1 MASQSARQFLSSIPL
16 GTFLSLLTCVSAQ
29 VGVYVF
35 GMDLGQYTILPE
47 AVVYKSEWHRLVTS
61 AFFHG
66 GLVHIGF
73 NMLSLLTLG
82 PAVEKIFGTFRF
94 VLYILLCAVLSNF
107 LYVVVCL
114 AAAFLLHDPSWLY
127 YNSVGYSG
135 LLFAFASIE
144 SFLSLSPTRNFFGCE
159 VPSRYYPFVMLFGI
173 QIMMPNISFLG
184 HLCGLLFGIFYV
196 FGMLEVFLPSL
207 AYISE
212 FEARHLGQ
220 GRQDQSLLG
229 SIVRH
234 PRYCSC
240 PSSSSLLSPPL
251 VVQNCSTFCR
261 NTCVRAVSAVYGLF
275 NNATRAIEQN
285 GRRIRRRENRQGYAV
300 VPTIEDEDEDS
311 DLDSG
316 VVESKV

>member
-1 MASQSARQFLSSIPL
+1 MPKL
-16 GTFLSLLTCVSAQ
+16 VS
-29 VGVYVF
+29 
-35 GMDLGQYTILPE
+35 
-47 AVVYKSEWHRLVTS
+47 
-61 AFFHG
+61 
-66 GLVHIGF
+66 
-73 NMLSLLTLG
+73 
-82 PAVEKIFGTFRF
+82 
-94 VLYILLCAVLSNF
+94 
-107 LYVVVCL
+107 
-114 AAAFLLHDPSWLY
+114 
-127 YNSVGYSG
+127 
-135 LLFAFASIE
+135 
-144 SFLSLSPTRNFFGCE
+144 
-159 VPSRYYPFVMLFGI
+159 
-173 QIMMPNISFLG
+173 LG

-196 FGMLEVFLPSL
+196 FGCLKCFCRRSLTYQVEV
-207 AYISE
+207 
-212 FEARHLGQ
+212 RHLGQ

-275 NNATRAIEQN
+275 NSASHAIGQN
-285 GRRIRRRENRQGYAV
+285 RRHIRRRESRQGYAV